1 MKVDWNNLTQAKAK
15 RLLGPAARA
24 VKRANE
30 DFSAVSEDDAASE
43 RAEQR
48 LLAACELEENLRV
61 FALTGEKP

>member
-24 VKRANE
+24 VKRAE
-30 DFSAVSEDDAASE
+30 DDFRKVGEDDAASD

-61 FALTGEKP
+61 FALTGERP